1 MIQVVEGLGW
11 PEEVPDLDI
20 KSYFK
25 GMDDGE
31 AIGQEVATNDLE
43 AWRDQYY
50 PEWCRERGIF
60 NLAILVAKG
69 FFRRST

>member
-11 PEEVPDLDI
+11 PEERQE
-20 KSYFK
+20 KSPLEYFA
-25 GMDDGE
+25 GMADGE
-31 AIGQEVATNDLE
+31 EYRSEEIVNDLE
-43 AWRDQYY
+43 AWRDEYY

-69 FFRRST
+69 FFWRAI